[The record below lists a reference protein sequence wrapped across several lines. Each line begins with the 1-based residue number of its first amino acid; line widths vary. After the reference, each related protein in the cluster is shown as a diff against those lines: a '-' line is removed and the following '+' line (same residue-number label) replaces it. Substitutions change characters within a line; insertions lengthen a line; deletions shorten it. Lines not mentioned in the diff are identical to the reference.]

1 MYPQPY
7 DKTNLPKYMSSTC
20 GCQTGRK
27 AQRIEITASTKVPI
41 KVAACNMN
49 IPTGASMCTL
59 YFQRDWVAAGWL
71 VTNQTLGDMLQRTFN
86 YTYLHQHLNFYQV
99 LMNNL
104 LPTVAAGWLWLH
116 NPTGKLCNGCDIARN
131 IQYTKCRSWKYCT
144 QSFTPRTVC
153 AIREKDITFK
163 KSCYHGHLLHANQF
177 SWSCSQTLMPK
188 QSLCMAMSIMCGLKC
203 VCI

>member
-1 MYPQPY
+1 MWLSNR
-7 DKTNLPKYMSSTC
+7 KEGTENWNNCKYK
-20 GCQTGRK
+20 G
-27 AQRIEITASTKVPI
+27 
-41 KVAACNMN
+41 
-49 IPTGASMCTL
+49 
-59 YFQRDWVAAGWL
+59 
-71 VTNQTLGDMLQRTFN
+71 TNQGGSMQHE
-86 YTYLHQHLNFYQV
+86 YTYRSQYVHFVLSERLSGCWVTSYKPNFGWHVAKNIQLYLPTSTLNFYQV

-177 SWSCSQTLMPK
+177 SWCCSQTLMPK